1 MEDIKF
7 TIPIAPNTITL
18 QGYGERLNSL
28 KTSNIVVPIIFLNM
42 NQSYKEA
49 YQEAVL
55 SYLFSLPISSIVLS
69 GRCLEFVIRDKYNQ
83 IGCTKITLKSKKGE
97 KKKDVL
103 KATLSQLINC
113 VEFSRLGLDPGDST
127 YIRILRNYI
136 HNKKIVNLQTSL
148 EAIHRVSEIINF
160 LYPYETAQIT
170 IKCAKCG
177 KIHIYRVYYADY
189 LLANDLP
196 LKCPNAWATTITY
209 KIGID
214 SVKP

>member
-1 MEDIKF
+1 MEDIQF
-7 TIPIAPNTITL
+7 PTLPDIITWK
-18 QGYGERLNSL
+18 GYGERLNSL

-97 KKKDVL
+97 KKKDAS
-103 KATLSQLINC
+103 KATLLQLISC
-113 VEFSRLGLDPGDST
+113 KEFSSLGLDSDEST
-127 YIRILRNYI
+127 YVRILRNYI
-136 HNKKIVNLQTSL
+136 HNKKIVTLQTSL

-160 LYPYETAQIT
+160 LYPYETVPIL
-170 IKCAKCG
+170 IKCANCG
-177 KIHIYRVYYADY
+177 QIHKHIVNSAEY
-189 LLANDLP
+189 LLANNLP
-196 LKCPNAWATTITY
+196 LKCPNKAWAAPRIY
-209 KIGID
+209 KIGLEG
-214 SVKP
+214 VTP

>member
-69 GRCLEFVIRDKYNQ
+69 GRCLEFVIRDKYKYKLSSCNNKRQ
-83 IGCTKITLKSKKGE
+83 DCDSYFFKG
-97 KKKDVL
+97 
-103 KATLSQLINC
+103 
-113 VEFSRLGLDPGDST
+113 
-127 YIRILRNYI
+127 
-136 HNKKIVNLQTSL
+136 
-148 EAIHRVSEIINF
+148 
-160 LYPYETAQIT
+160 
-170 IKCAKCG
+170 
-177 KIHIYRVYYADY
+177 
-189 LLANDLP
+189 
-196 LKCPNAWATTITY
+196 
-209 KIGID
+209 
-214 SVKP
+214 